1 MRPKVRHRGRPA
13 HHAWCPVHVTVRRA
27 KGLPSLRSEI
37 VLRELRQA
45 IRATRREDFRIVEFS
60 VQADHVHLIVEAESG
75 AALSAGMKSFSVRA
89 ARRLN
94 TRVLRR
100 RDSLW
105 GDRYHRRDLGSPR
118 LVRAALVYV
127 INNHFKHGE
136 SEAGLVDECFSAPW
150 FSGWMQRVEP
160 PPEPSSTETARTW
173 LLERGW
179 HDNIHFLHLGELPR
193 AARS

>member
-1 MRPKVRHRGRPA
+1 M
-13 HHAWCPVHVTVRRA
+13 RRA
-27 KGLPSLRSEI
+27 KGLPSLRSER
-37 VLRELRQA
+37 VHKELREA
-45 IRATRREDFRIVEFS
+45 IRKTRREGFRIAEYS
-60 VQADHVHLIVEAESG
+60 VQADHIHLIVEAADG

-100 RDSLW
+100 RGSVW

-118 LVRAALVYV
+118 AVRNALVYV

-136 SEAGLVDECFSAPW
+136 SEAGLVDACSSAPW
-150 FSGWMQRVEP
+150 FRGWMQRVDQPPDASPVEP
-160 PPEPSSTETARTW
+160 AQTW
-173 LLERGW
+173 LLDRGW
-179 HDNIHFLHLGELPR
+179 HGEIHFLHLGERPR